1 MLKNRS
7 VVNLTKFIKL
17 FDENDEILLILWR
30 NVRKISGATG
40 VVFVYISQQREK
52 IYYFICFNTLFSILR
67 FQLATFDIVRYSS
80 SPIKCQEVWNNVIE
94 VKSDNKELNVNF
106 TVLILFNCALW
117 SNSWQSKVC
126 INCKMEYKWS
136 STPGSW

>member
-1 MLKNRS
+1 MLKVR
-7 VVNLTKFIKL
+7 LTFS
-17 FDENDEILLILWR
+17 R
-30 NVRKISGATG
+30 NGSG

-67 FQLATFDIVRYSS
+67 YQLATFDIVRYSS

-126 INCKMEYKWS
+126 INCKMEFPPQGRGSLSWKRRYTVNNCIFWS
-136 STPGSW
+136 FKQRLGVFTT